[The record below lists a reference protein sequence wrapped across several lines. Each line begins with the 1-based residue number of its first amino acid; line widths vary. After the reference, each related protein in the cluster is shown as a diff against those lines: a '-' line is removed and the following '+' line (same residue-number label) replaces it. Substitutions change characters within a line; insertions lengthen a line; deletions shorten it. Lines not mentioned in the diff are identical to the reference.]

1 MSYEVMAYEKA
12 RLDYSEAETELA
24 ALTATVKAAA
34 TTLELDPLSID
45 APAWPWPSSEQI
57 ASVLAKVRAV
67 RQELRDTWAAV
78 PEEMRSDLEP
88 PPEGS
93 LEPYSV
99 AREVGIRLRDTG
111 AVGSCVELNALRCR
125 RAGTSMREKPWDDMT

>member
-45 APAWPWPSSEQI
+45 APAWPWPSSDQI
-57 ASVLAKVRAV
+57 VSVLAKVRAV

-93 LEPYSV
+93 LEP
-99 AREVGIRLRDTG
+99 
-111 AVGSCVELNALRCR
+111 
-125 RAGTSMREKPWDDMT
+125 

>member
-12 RLDYSEAETELA
+12 RLDYAEAETELA

-34 TTLELDPLSID
+34 TTLEFDPLSID

-57 ASVLAKVRAV
+57 VSVLAKVRTV

-78 PEEMRSDLEP
+78 PEEMRSGLEP

-93 LEPYSV
+93 LEP
-99 AREVGIRLRDTG
+99 
-111 AVGSCVELNALRCR
+111 
-125 RAGTSMREKPWDDMT
+125 

>member
-12 RLDYSEAETELA
+12 RLDYSNAETELA

-57 ASVLAKVRAV
+57 VSVLAKVRSA

-78 PEEMRSDLEP
+78 PEGMRPGLEP
-88 PPEGS
+88 PPEGALPDS
-93 LEPYSV
+93 P
-99 AREVGIRLRDTG
+99 AR
-111 AVGSCVELNALRCR
+111 
-125 RAGTSMREKPWDDMT
+125 